1 MKHYISPVF
10 LLIFNSF
17 LCDFKY
23 ENYVPALFLNCQI
36 KFIVHSVTNT
46 YQIRECRRE
55 GGKSLTCNILQSW
68 CSINIQQPPLKDLA
82 HFH

>member
-1 MKHYISPVF
+1 MKHYISSVF

-17 LCDFKY
+17 LCSDFKY
-23 ENYVPALFLNCQI
+23 ENHVPALSLNRQI
-36 KFIVHSVTNT
+36 KFIVHSITNT
-46 YQIRECRRE
+46 YQIHECRRG

-68 CSINIQQPPLKDLA
+68 CSINIPPLRDSA